1 LEWTILNLKKLNKL
15 CQTFE
20 GECCAVLDNNKMM
33 LLYGFDS
40 DEKNILSTI
49 VEKNELPSLR
59 VMEKGM
65 SQMKVRDIIEGFKF
79 EVLEKEMPEAK
90 VILFNNFTD
99 DELEKAIKAI
109 RYELAEQPILAVV
122 TPTSIEWTL
131 EALISHLIEEREWF
145 RTHND

>member
-1 LEWTILNLKKLNKL
+1 
-15 CQTFE
+15 
-20 GECCAVLDNNKMM
+20 MM

-49 VEKNELPSLR
+49 VEKNGLPSLR

-65 SQMKVRDIIEGFKF
+65 SQMKVRDIIEGFNF

-109 RYELAEQPILAVV
+109 RYELAEQPILAVI

-131 EALISHLIEEREWF
+131 EALINHLIEEREWF
-145 RTHND
+145 RTHNA